1 MKFKTFLSTFML
13 FAAIFFAGMGVVS
26 VYMSNSQ
33 FNMLKEKSEAEYKTI
48 TATFTKDLAV
58 LKGRI
63 QDAPD
68 FIASIFGL
76 INDYKRYYLRNGIS
90 LELEDL
96 GNAPALN
103 DEPSVA
109 KLSFESGENGGFIYI
124 SGRLSGAFS
133 NYRLNYSS
141 DISETVL
148 ELQDIQRVLILL
160 AAAFSAVAAVALY
173 LMLSGIFKPLAIVS
187 KTSRKLAEGHYKERI
202 RVKGR
207 NEVSSMAE
215 DFNRMAAKIE
225 NQIRILEDEAEHKQ
239 QFVDSLAHEI
249 RTPLTSIHGF
259 AQYLRTAKLD
269 EDEIIDSA
277 DSIIEETGYMRKISD
292 SLLEL
297 ATLRNTS
304 IEPYEISIPQLIDSV
319 VTSLKKTAYD
329 KGVKIISECNVE
341 FIRGQADLLRSLLL
355 NLCFNAIKA
364 CSARSGVIRL
374 VAKADG
380 GNTVLTVTDNGC
392 GIPKENLPYIS
403 EPFYRVDKGR
413 SRESGGAGLGLAL
426 CKQIAEVH
434 GARMRIRSKTGKGT
448 QVEVIFN
455 NSLTILE

>member
-13 FAAIFFAGMGVVS
+13 FATIFFAGMGVVS

-33 FNMLKEKSEAEYKTI
+33 FNMLKENSEAEYKTI
-48 TATFTKDLAV
+48 AATFTKDLAV
-58 LKGRI
+58 LKGRL

-68 FIASIFGL
+68 LTASVFGL

-90 LELEDL
+90 LELEDF
-96 GNAPALN
+96 GNEPAPD
-103 DEPSVA
+103 DEPPVA
-109 KLSFESGENGGFIYI
+109 MLSFESCENGGFINI
-124 SGRLSGAFS
+124 SGRLPGAFS
-133 NYRLNYSS
+133 NYSFSYTN
-141 DISETVL
+141 DISETVS
-148 ELQDIQRVLILL
+148 ELKDIQRVLILL

-187 KTSRKLAEGHYKERI
+187 KTSRKLAEGHYRERI

-215 DFNRMAAKIE
+215 DFNRMADEIE
-225 NQIRILEDEAEHKQ
+225 NQMQILEDEAEHKQ

-259 AQYLRTAKLD
+259 AQYLRTARLD
-269 EDEIIDSA
+269 EDEIIESA

-297 ATLRNTS
+297 ATLRNAS
-304 IEPYEISIPQLIDSV
+304 IEICEIPLTHLIESV
-319 VTSLKKTAYD
+319 AASLKKTAHD
-329 KGVKIISECNVE
+329 KGVKIISECNAE
-341 FIRGQADLLRSLLL
+341 FIHGQADLLRSLLS

-364 CSARSGVIRL
+364 CAVGSGVIRL
-374 VAKADG
+374 GAETDG
-380 GNTVLTVTDNGC
+380 GYTVLSVTDNGC
-392 GIPKENLPYIS
+392 GIPTENLPYIS
-403 EPFYRVDKGR
+403 EPFYRVDKAR

-426 CKQIAEVH
+426 CRQIAEAH
-434 GARMRIRSKTGKGT
+434 GAKMRIRSKVGKGT
-448 QVEVIFN
+448 KVEIIFTN
-455 NSLTILE
+455 L